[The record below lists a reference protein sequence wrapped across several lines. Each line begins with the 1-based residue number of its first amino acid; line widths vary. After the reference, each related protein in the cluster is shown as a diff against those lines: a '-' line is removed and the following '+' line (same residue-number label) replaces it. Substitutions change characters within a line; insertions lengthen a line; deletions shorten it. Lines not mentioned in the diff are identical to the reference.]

1 MTQKIL
7 VQVLF
12 VLSLLPLVIYPG
24 ILMAGIMGLAAER
37 RGGASG
43 SALVETVA
51 KAFLYLSMLYPAALA
66 WAWSGGINPRGAA
79 WAIGYLAVCLALLG
93 AWYLLCDKS

>member
-51 KAFLYLSMLYPAALA
+51 IYSQILLA
-66 WAWSGGINPRGAA
+66 QKPSRRQKKEKNEDI
-79 WAIGYLAVCLALLG
+79 
-93 AWYLLCDKS
+93 